1 MSSQRIEKIQKL
13 QQSRPDLNIY
23 ISKIDSLF
31 EKIEKINNDESE
43 KFLIEKIGNLD
54 YLAASDSNSNEY
66 FLNTENSGEI
76 RKTYELAQNVQ
87 TKNQVAIWDQSP
99 SSNPSIID
107 DFSSEMLVTVDERF
121 RDEKRLEKI

>member
-1 MSSQRIEKIQKL
+1 MLTKH
-13 QQSRPDLNIY
+13 LNIY

-54 YLAASDSNSNEY
+54 YLAASESNSNEY
-66 FLNTENSGEI
+66 FLNSGEI
-76 RKTYELAQNVQ
+76 RKTYELAQNVK
-87 TKNQVAIWDQSP
+87 TNNQVAIWDRSP